1 MAKRTYTLSLMF
13 DVDQVTKALHYHID
27 GPKGTPFKGEGRLA
41 GTFNFNA
48 GDEIHISVKAT
59 SRKRDKARFTITDFT
74 LASIPTLPAGKYGLS
89 LFDKHRA
96 SIRVH
101 DWGIPE
107 YGEDDADEK
116 SEITINALH
125 PLLVTAVNGQW
136 EISGYLSVLI
146 EKVGQDGE
154 MKQLPRLFYFDPESS
169 SGTGGDIKE

>member
-27 GPKGTPFKGEGRLA
+27 GPKGSPFKGEGRLA
-41 GTFNFNA
+41 GTFHFNA
-48 GDEIHISVKAT
+48 GDEIRVCVKAT
-59 SRKRDKARFTITDFT
+59 SRKKDKARFTITDFT
-74 LASIPTLPAGKYGLS
+74 LASIPTLPAGKYDLS
-89 LFDKHRA
+89 LFDRHRA

-107 YGEDDADEK
+107 YGEDDSDEK

-125 PLLVTAVNGQW
+125 PLLVTAANGQW

-146 EKVGQDGE
+146 EKLGENGE
-154 MKQLPRLFYFDPESS
+154 MQLVPRLFYFDPEGSA
-169 SGTGGDIKE
+169 GTGGDVKD